1 MLPIEQSA
9 LYRALHSVDVDDE
22 LSREAA
28 EESLDRRKIPDDVT
42 ESALYRAFCS
52 KGAPPELACQ
62 AVEEARYWIG
72 RR

>member
-9 LYRALHSVDVDDE
+9 LYRALHSVNVDDE
-22 LSREAA
+22 FAREAA
-28 EESLDRRKIPDDVT
+28 EEGLGRRKIPDDVT
-42 ESALYRAFCS
+42 KSALYRAFCS
-52 KGAPPELACQ
+52 NGSTPELACQ